1 MMIKNQKSFV
11 VIIAT
16 IAVLVLYQGDGVF
29 GVENITKKVVHF
41 SFITALSGG
50 SISSGGIP
58 VIDFALEQI
67 NNDSRLLPNY
77 TLKYTEVLDSKV
89 CNIVQLLF

>member
-1 MMIKNQKSFV
+1 MRPYEDHSKCRIETEDSRRSSAFVNYRTMMIKNQKSFV

-50 SISSGGIP
+50 SISSGGI
-58 VIDFALEQI
+58 
-67 NNDSRLLPNY
+67 
-77 TLKYTEVLDSKV
+77 TEIIFVAS
-89 CNIVQLLF
+89 